1 LKGWQALQSKKEVKI
16 LLQESEDNVIVVS
29 KLKNRCTEILFQEL
43 VEVCELRLCSL
54 YSKAICSD
62 KLITLASVLVKQV
75 TAFTEDHIRLQH
87 FCSWSSLRTP
97 LFLLYMS
104 TLFTVAIGVKVLVDC
119 SGAQN
124 SQDCLWE
131 PHMSSFLY
139 KAGLSGI

>member
-1 LKGWQALQSKKEVKI
+1 MYR
-16 LLQESEDNVIVVS
+16 D
-29 KLKNRCTEILFQEL
+29 TFQEL

-87 FCSWSSLRTP
+87 FRSWSSLRTP

-104 TLFTVAIGVKVLVDC
+104 SLLTVAIGVKVLVDC